1 MLGAR
6 ERRLS
11 LSSAVPLN
19 WVVLEM
25 FLMFIHLLSFCMPPT
40 GVEPVC
46 ALDHGFCSQAPGGT
60 VLDQAENGSRITK
73 RCASR
78 REKPF

>member
-19 WVVLEM
+19 WLVLEM
-25 FLMFIHLLSFCMPPT
+25 FLVFIHLLSFCMPPT

-46 ALDHGFCSQAPGGT
+46 A
-60 VLDQAENGSRITK
+60 
-73 RCASR
+73 
-78 REKPF
+78 